1 MLFFGHLQHYINLF
15 FFSSTTSK
23 QIQEILDSVE
33 MRDVTT
39 QGHLRVSIPQMS
51 KLEQCA

>member
-1 MLFFGHLQHYINLF
+1 MLFFGHLQHHIN